1 MYSLGYNSFWSY
13 GSAAVQE
20 LLTKS
25 DLQLDELL
33 DEDGLILEVKNHNQ
47 TLYEFIL
54 REDNFKELI
63 SCAISIPDAENNQ
76 NNAKKLYKYPF
87 TCADILSSDSQPI
100 VSEFFKSTKEIK
112 ENTKK
117 PAPAITD
124 DDDEVNI
131 EGDSLDKTPPSTED
145 QTNEDE
151 KETSPE
157 ANEFPYLDHLFRFLD
172 SESLNLTSAGYF
184 AKIVNNL
191 LSKRTSELISYI
203 YERKP
208 EILQKM
214 IQHIYSKSIAEFL
227 AKMLTFES
235 SVLVHPQNEVYNEKR
250 SEVLKEIIKKLQPE
264 FDIEEINNAAYLIC
278 EVFGKYNTM
287 HCSHEILQNLLEK
300 PAIDYFFDILKSQ
313 KSTSACAVA
322 LILGNI
328 FAYYILINTPKSQE
342 QNLDDSTGENT
353 SPTNTPQV
361 LELSDDIPL
370 LAAFNENLD
379 EIIKF
384 IGNSS
389 GEPVTGQYGSE
400 TIPFGSARLK
410 ALELII
416 IAMKANNS
424 NIYKKLVEYQF
435 LETLLRIFVKHN
447 WNNMLHNQVE
457 KILSHII
464 EGNCEE
470 LKTALYENA
479 KLFDFIVDSSQDS
492 EFSLSGP
499 HARKVRKGYLG
510 HLVRLSNKLVESS
523 DPAVL
528 KHTEENEK
536 WRAYTEGLLAE
547 TNKRDRV
554 NFGGRDPRAATPEED
569 VRLELPSF
577 MHKFARFLNTN
588 RTNQQN
594 QNEEEKKEEDEEEE
608 EEEIEEIE
616 EVEPEVGH
624 DEETPLEQ
632 LEHQE
637 HQEHHHQI
645 VVSDEFISETDKHVV
660 TSPRSKEEEITQPA
674 TVPIRGRNSFDPS
687 NSIIPDYEEKIK
699 EEIESHYIQDASDI
713 RTIEENLDPN
723 YHSNV
728 MWGRREISSIEDVLA
743 DIEGL

>member
-1 MYSLGYNSFWSY
+1 
-13 GSAAVQE
+13 
-20 LLTKS
+20 LTKS

-47 TLYEFIL
+47 SLYEFIL

-112 ENTKK
+112 ENTPK
-117 PAPAITD
+117 PAQVITD

-131 EGDSLDKTPPSTED
+131 EGDSLEKTATSTEG
-145 QTNEDE
+145 QATEDE
-151 KETSPE
+151 KDTTPE
-157 ANEFPYLDHLFRFLD
+157 ANEFPYLDHLFSFLD

-184 AKIVNNL
+184 AKVVNNL

-227 AKMLTFES
+227 AKVLTFES
-235 SVLVHPQNEVYNEKR
+235 SVLVNTQNEVYNEKR

-264 FDIEEINNAAYLIC
+264 CDIEEINNTAYLIC

-300 PAIDYFFDILKSQ
+300 PSIDYFFTILKTQ

-328 FAYYILINTPKSQE
+328 FAYYILINTPKSQD

-353 SPTNTPQV
+353 SPTNAPQV
-361 LELSDDIPL
+361 FELSDEIPL
-370 LAAFNENLD
+370 LAAFIENLD
-379 EIIKF
+379 EIVKF

-389 GEPVTGQYGSE
+389 GDPITGQYGSE
-400 TIPFGSARLK
+400 AIPFGSARLK

-416 IAMKANNS
+416 IAMKANNTK
-424 NIYKKLVEYQF
+424 IYNQLVDCQF
-435 LETLLRIFVKHN
+435 LETILNIFVKHN

-457 KILSHII
+457 KILTHII
-464 EGNCEE
+464 EGNSEE
-470 LKTALYENA
+470 LKVALYEKA

-492 EFSLSGP
+492 EFPLSGP
-499 HARKVRKGYLG
+499 HGRKVRKGYLG
-510 HLVRLSNKLVESS
+510 HLVRLSNKLVESR

-528 KHTEENEK
+528 KYTEENEK
-536 WRAYTEGLLAE
+536 WKAYTEGLLAE

-554 NFGGRDPRAATPEED
+554 NFGGRDPRAVTPEED

-588 RTNQQN
+588 TRNQQN

-616 EVEPEVGH
+616 DVEPEGAEGH
-624 DEETPLEQ
+624 DEETPVGQ

-637 HQEHHHQI
+637 HQEHHHQV
-645 VVSDEFISETDKHVV
+645 VVSDEFIQETEKH
-660 TSPRSKEEEITQPA
+660 TLACSSPKNQEEELTKQA

-687 NSIIPDYEEKIK
+687 NSIIPEYEEKIK
-699 EEIESHYIQDASDI
+699 EEIESHYLLEPSDI
-713 RTIEENLDPN
+713 RTVEENLDPN
-723 YHSNV
+723 FHTNV
-728 MWGRREISSIEDVLA
+728 FWGRKEMSSLEDVLS